1 MSLYNSGT
9 GNTDAIRQSASAESA
24 AREAHRDIVQV
35 QDKLDRLTL
44 ACAALWELVK
54 ERTNLTENDLAAR
67 IAILDAKDGIAD
79 GKMTRTV
86 QPCANCKRPIS
97 PQHRKCMYCGT
108 EQPLTTIF
116 ESL

>member
-1 MSLYNSGT
+1 MPSYSSNAGNSE
-9 GNTDAIRQSASAESA
+9 AIRQAASAESA
-24 AREAHRDIVQV
+24 ANEARRNLVQI
-35 QDKLDRLTL
+35 QDKLDRVTL

-67 IAILDAKDGIAD
+67 IAILDAKDGVAD

-86 QPCANCKRPIS
+86 KPCAQCHRPMS
-97 PQHRKCMYCGT
+97 PQHRKCMYCGA
-108 EQPLTTIF
+108 EQPITTIF